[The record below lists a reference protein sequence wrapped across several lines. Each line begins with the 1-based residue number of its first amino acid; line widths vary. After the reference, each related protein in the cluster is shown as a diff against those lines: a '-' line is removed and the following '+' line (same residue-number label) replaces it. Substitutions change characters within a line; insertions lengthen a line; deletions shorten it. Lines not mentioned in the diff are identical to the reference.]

1 MNHVLKAVI
10 EKALTDPASS
20 RYEKQLDIM
29 FTKLTVIPLQRA
41 WSKMTKTQKQA
52 FSHNFPKLMKKRSCM
67 DCKELFI
74 LNNKRHSERGQCADC
89 YYMDKYRF
97 DEV

>member
-1 MNHVLKAVI
+1 MNHSLRAVL
-10 EKALTDPASS
+10 EKALTDPVSS

-41 WSKMTKTQKQA
+41 WSKMTETKKQA
-52 FSHNFPKLMKKRSCM
+52 FSQNFPKLMKKRSCM
-67 DCKELFI
+67 DFKKLFI
-74 LNNKRHSERGQCADC
+74 LSNKRHSENGQCVDC

-97 DEV
+97 DDV